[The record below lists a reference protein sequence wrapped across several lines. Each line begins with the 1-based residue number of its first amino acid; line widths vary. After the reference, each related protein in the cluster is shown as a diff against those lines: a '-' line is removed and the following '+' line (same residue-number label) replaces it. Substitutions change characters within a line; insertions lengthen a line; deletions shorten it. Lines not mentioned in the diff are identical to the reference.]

1 MRTCGVSWMA
11 TETRIVK
18 TEEDRERLVKY
29 INFRGL
35 PFTAAIAD
43 GVKRTN
49 PQNNTIHLWFAQI
62 AQHLG
67 DQSIAEVKA
76 DCNLTYGKDI
86 MMRDPEWASVFGY
99 LFESLSRPAKLKAIR
114 VLDVPFTRKMKVPE
128 LREYMDQMMK
138 DYREMGIFLVDP
150 SLKGYEQR

>member
-1 MRTCGVSWMA
+1 MILTCGVSWMA

-49 PQNNTIHLWFAQI
+49 PQNDLVHKWFAEI
-62 AQHLG
+62 ASHMG
-67 DQSIAEVKA
+67 DRTEKDVKA
-76 DCNLTYGKDI
+76 DCNLMYGLDI
-86 MMRDPEWASVFGY
+86 MRRDPEWDSTFGY
-99 LFESLSRPAKLKAIR
+99 LFDSLSHAAKLKAIR
-114 VLDVPFTRKMKVPE
+114 VLDIPFTRKMRVPE
-128 LREYMDQMMK
+128 LKEYMDQMMR
-138 DYREMGIFLVDP
+138 DYREMGIFLTDP
-150 SLKGYEQR
+150 ELRGYDQ